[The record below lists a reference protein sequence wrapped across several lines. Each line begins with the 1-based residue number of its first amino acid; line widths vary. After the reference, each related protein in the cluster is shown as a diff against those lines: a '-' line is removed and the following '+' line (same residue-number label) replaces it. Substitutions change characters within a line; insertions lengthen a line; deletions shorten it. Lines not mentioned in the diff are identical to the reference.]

1 MSFICFFKINSISLN
16 CQYFYVLKNGIISF
30 LAPKLKKKI
39 KNYEIILSNTKGIM
53 IIKMV
58 TKKDMIKIKK

>member
-39 KNYEIILSNTKGIM
+39 KNYETIRKSIPINDCFYLFLY
-53 IIKMV
+53 
-58 TKKDMIKIKK
+58 